1 MRLIRRQSE
10 LARRI
15 AFIYA
20 EDQLVRQTADTRKQ
34 RLQILNRRIESY
46 TFSFEL
52 EPITQKIQLHMISVA
67 MRARPP
73 LRAFFL
79 QKNAKSEIL
88 LNEIWFLAVSSTK
101 AMWCLGFTEIR

>member
-1 MRLIRRQSE
+1 MHAARRLMRLIRRQSE

-46 TFSFEL
+46 TFSF
-52 EPITQKIQLHMISVA
+52 
-67 MRARPP
+67 
-73 LRAFFL
+73 
-79 QKNAKSEIL
+79 
-88 LNEIWFLAVSSTK
+88 
-101 AMWCLGFTEIR
+101 